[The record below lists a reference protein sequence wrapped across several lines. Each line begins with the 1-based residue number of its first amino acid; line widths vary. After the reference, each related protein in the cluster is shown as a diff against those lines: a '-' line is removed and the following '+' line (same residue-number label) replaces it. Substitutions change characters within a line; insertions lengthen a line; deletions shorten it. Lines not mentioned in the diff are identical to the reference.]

1 MPRVRQVEITP
12 LRFHRFRSGHRQW
25 ELASACERPQP
36 WLYAAEM
43 GKVTVP
49 IREARILSKILK
61 VPIEELF
68 PDGYGLSED
77 DKSRQLPPRTIPRT
91 MDIFLPASHKDGTR

>member
-1 MPRVRQVEITP
+1 
-12 LRFHRFRSGHRQW
+12 
-25 ELASACERPQP
+25 
-36 WLYAAEM
+36 M

-49 IREARILSKILK
+49 IREARIISNLVG
-61 VPIEELF
+61 VPVEVLF

-91 MDIFLPASHKDGTR
+91 MDIFLPAPRKGGKR